1 MNRTRIYQSTAKAIP
16 YQELVRMA
24 PLLLSPIAVIAAL
37 MACWR
42 FGADTGWTDSFVL
55 SEGLLSHW
63 QVWLA
68 LAIGI
73 QWSAIRLDRLVKR
86 H

>member
-1 MNRTRIYQSTAKAIP
+1 MSREQIYQSTVKAIP
-16 YQELVRMA
+16 YQEVARMT
-24 PLLLSPIAVIAAL
+24 PMLLSPLAVIAGL

-42 FGADTGWTDSFVL
+42 FGSDIGWSDTFVV
-55 SEGLLSHW
+55 SDGLLSHW

-73 QWSAIRLDRLVKR
+73 QWMARKLDNRR
-86 H
+86 